1 MKDKKMDPN
10 MNRREEE
17 RRRRIKRGLSEKK
30 ERVTGINTEKA
41 KKDSSES
48 DN

>member
-1 MKDKKMDPN
+1 

-30 ERVTGINTEKA
+30 ERVTPGINTENA